1 MKMSK
6 KVVIIGTGGHAKVI
20 ADIVLASGDKII
32 GFIDD
37 NKEIGSDFIGYK
49 LLDENEIISDEDL
62 FFIVAIGNSHVRET
76 VVKRLESKEK
86 INWYTAIHPSATVS
100 SLDTEIGCGTA
111 IMANAVVNP
120 GSVIGKHCILNTLS
134 VVEHDNRI
142 SDYVHVSV
150 GTKLAGTVSVGRYTW
165 LGIGT
170 AVSNNITI
178 CDDCMIGAGSVVVKD
193 ITESGT
199 YVGVPARRIK

>member
-1 MKMSK
+1 MSK

-49 LLDENEIISDEDL
+49 VIDENEIIGDKEL
-62 FFIVAIGNSHVRET
+62 LFIVAIGNSHVREN
-76 VVKRLESKEK
+76 VVKRLEGKEK

-100 SLDTEIGCGTA
+100 NLDTEIGCGTA

-120 GSVIGKHCILNTLS
+120 GSVIGKHCILNTSS
-134 VVEHDNRI
+134 VVEHDNHI

-150 GTKLAGTVSVGRYTW
+150 GTRLAGTVSVGKYTW

-170 AVSNNITI
+170 VVSNNVTI
-178 CDDCMIGAGSVVVKD
+178 CDDCLVGAGSVVVKD
-193 ITESGT
+193 ITENGT